1 MPVISFLSQKG
12 GSGKST
18 LCRLALVEFSRNGWN
33 VIAADMDEGQSSIF
47 SWNTRRTDNK
57 ILPEVEVIKCGAVKT
72 ALRSKSMADLLLI
85 DGKPFADIQT
95 LEIAKNSD
103 LVVIPTGVTLD
114 DLEPSLNLG
123 RQLINSGIDN
133 KKLFFVPMKSPSNG
147 ETRSTISSIQGWGFN
162 SASVALE
169 FKSSYGRAMDD
180 GHSVS
185 EVKFERLKGIADQIV
200 EQIANK
206 LTEVQK

>member
-18 LCRLALVEFSRNGWN
+18 LCRLALVEFSRSGWN
-33 VIAADMDEGQSSIF
+33 VIAADMDESQSSIF
-47 SWNTRRTDNK
+47 SWNARRSNNK

-85 DGKPFADIQT
+85 DGKPFADVQT

-103 LVVIPTGVTLD
+103 LIVIPTGVTLD

-123 RQLINSGIDN
+123 RRLINSGIDV
-133 KKLFFVPMKSPSNG
+133 KKLLFVPMKSPSDS
-147 ETRSTISSIQGWGFN
+147 ETRSTISSIEGWGFK

-180 GHSVS
+180 GYSVS

-206 LTEVQK
+206 LTEGQK